1 MKKDNQIKV
10 DGNTVEIGDT
20 KISINEIDSKK
31 EMLTTKDVLL
41 VVLCIMPLLVAA
53 GAYAIYIINII
64 GFFNAAL
71 FYLCAR
77 GIVETVKALL
87 P

>member
-1 MKKDNQIKV
+1 MKKENQIKV
-10 DGNTVEIGDT
+10 ECNTVEIGDT
-20 KISINEIDSKK
+20 KISINEIDSKIETLTRK
-31 EMLTTKDVLL
+31 EVLF
-41 VVLCIMPLLVAA
+41 VVLCILPLLIAA
-53 GAYAIYIINII
+53 GAYAIYIINLI

>member
-1 MKKDNQIKV
+1 MKKENQIKV

-20 KISINEIDSKK
+20 KISINEIEDKQ
-31 EMLTTKDVLL
+31 ETLTSKDVLL
-41 VVLCIMPLLVAA
+41 VVLCILPLVIAA

>member
-1 MKKDNQIKV
+1 MKKENQIKV

-20 KISINEIDSKK
+20 KISINEIEDKQ
-31 EMLTTKDVLL
+31 ETLTSKDVLL
-41 VVLCIMPLLVAA
+41 VVLCLLPLVIAA
-53 GAYAIYIINII
+53 CAYAIYIINII

>member
-1 MKKDNQIKV
+1 MKKDNEIKV

-20 KISINEIDSKK
+20 KISINEIEDKQ
-31 EMLTTKDVLL
+31 ETLTSKDVLL
-41 VVLCIMPLLVAA
+41 VVLCLLPLVIAA